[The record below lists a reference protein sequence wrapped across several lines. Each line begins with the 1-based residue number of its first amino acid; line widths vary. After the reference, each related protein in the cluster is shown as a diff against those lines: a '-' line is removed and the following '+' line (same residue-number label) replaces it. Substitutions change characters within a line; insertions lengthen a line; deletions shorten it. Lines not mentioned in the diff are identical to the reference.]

1 MMRMP
6 NHAIAACA
14 AVAIVLILTAVPL
27 GNAVQ
32 ASSPATVSMQHDG
45 CGHARF
51 QPNELPDPFVRDF
64 GDRVEW
70 WQYELHGRHYVRTVQ
85 PARYG
90 DQEISY
96 RKSTRSDFQQAMGA
110 QAAIPSSTEEMASV
124 AAEAEAP
131 NSGDMGAGGF
141 ATFAT
146 AVKAAGLED
155 IVFREGPETV
165 FAPTDEAF
173 AALPEGK
180 LDELLAD
187 PEGLL
192 TQVLL
197 HHVVPGAV
205 NSADLTDG
213 VILQTREGTPLH
225 VSVTGD
231 SIMVDNARVVGADIE
246 TANGVVH
253 VIDAVL
259 LPVTSE

>member
-1 MMRMP
+1 MRMP
-6 NHAIAACA
+6 KHVVAACA

-27 GNAVQ
+27 GSAIQ
-32 ASSPATVSMQHDG
+32 ASSPVAATMLHDG

-51 QPNELPDPFVRDF
+51 EPNELPNPFVRDF
-64 GDRVEW
+64 GDRAEW
-70 WQYELHGRHYVRTVQ
+70 WQYELYHGHYVRTYQ
-85 PARYG
+85 PVKYG

-96 RKSTRSDFQQAMGA
+96 RKTTRSDFQQLIGG
-110 QAAIPSSTEEMASV
+110 QAAVPAPTEEEATV
-124 AAEAEAP
+124 AAEAESP
-131 NSGDMGAGGF
+131 DSGNRETGGF
-141 ATFAT
+141 STFA
-146 AVKAAGLED
+146 AVVKAAGLED
-155 IVFREGPETV
+155 IIFREGPETV

-187 PEGLL
+187 PEGAL
-192 TQVLL
+192 TQLLL

-205 NSADLTDG
+205 RSADLTDG
-213 VILQTREGTPLH
+213 IKLQTREGTPLR
-225 VSVTGD
+225 VSVVGD
-231 SIMVDNARVVGADIE
+231 SIMVDNANLVGADIE